1 MNKILQIANI
11 TKSTGFNNPQNGR
24 VYSIDGIS
32 PCLNTMSGGG
42 LQPKIIEVN
51 IKGVSNTITT
61 V

>member
-11 TKSTGFNNPQNGR
+11 TKSTGFNNPQKGR

-42 LQPKIIEVN
+42 LQPKIIEV
-51 IKGVSNTITT
+51 I
-61 V
+61 